1 MAGTN
6 GRRAVVKP
14 AAVVVEHG
22 GERVTLWFSTRP
34 NAAIAEQMINSEYGD
49 GTAELELRPGIHV
62 NLSHGKIHALLSELG
77 MTRIPGDGDTTPADG
92 EADAAEVGDTGA
104 PEPPAVKPATGKGNT
119 RRDTTGTI
127 TTGSRRRVTGG

>member
-22 GERVTLWFSTRP
+22 GKRVTLWFSTRP

-49 GTAELELRPGIHV
+49 GVAELELHPGIHV
-62 NLSHGKIHALLSELG
+62 NLSHGKIHALLSGLG
-77 MTRIPGDGDTTPADG
+77 MTRIPGDGEESDATP
-92 EADAAEVGDTGA
+92 ADAAEVADADTAESA
-104 PEPPAVKPATGKGNT
+104 PEPPAVTGKGNT
-119 RRDTTGTI
+119 RRATGT
-127 TTGSRRRVTGG
+127 TTGSRRRATGG